1 MKEMKTPGTT
11 GHTAAGAAA
20 EARPPL
26 VDAPALARLLVR
38 PLLAPDAADDAL
50 HAGLG
55 AALRAG
61 FGSVCVRPSDA
72 DTAVRLCQGSGVT
85 VGSTAGFPHGAATTA
100 SKLYE
105 ARDLLRRGVREIEMA
120 INIGKLRSRQFQYV
134 EAEVQQLAQACRES
148 GAILKVILE
157 NSVLTSDLKVIACKI
172 AKRAEADVVKTA
184 TGFARPSPGWEADLV
199 LMRRVL
205 KDVCQLEAGEC
216 VDTLDAA
223 LRAYELGADRIATPR
238 AEAVLAGFVQRLAPP
253 PAES

>member
-1 MKEMKTPGTT
+1 MKEMGNPIDQ
-11 GHTAAGAAA
+11 TAAGAEFA
-20 EARPPL
+20 ARPPL
-26 VDAPALARLLVR
+26 VDAPSLARILVR

-50 HAGLG
+50 HGGLQ

-61 FGSVCVRPSDA
+61 FGSVCVRPSDV
-72 DTAVRLCQGSGVT
+72 DTAVRICQGSGVA
-85 VGSTAGFPHGAATTA
+85 VGSTAGFPHGGATTA

-105 ARDLLRRGVREIEMA
+105 ARDLLRRGAREIEMV

-134 EAEVQQLAQACRES
+134 ETEVLQLAQACHES

-157 NSVLTSDLKVIACKI
+157 NSVLTEDLKVIACKI

-184 TGFARPSPGWEADLV
+184 TGFARRSPGWEADLV

-216 VDTLDAA
+216 ADTLDDA
-223 LRAYELGADRIATPR
+223 LRAYELGADRIATPQ
-238 AEAVLAGFVQRLAPP
+238 AEAVLAAFAQRLAPP
-253 PAES
+253 PES